1 MVRPLCSH
9 CRGAG
14 SLVGEL
20 RPHMPHSQ
28 KKLKFKKKK
37 NRKETTFGCFCL
49 LLMVIWVP
57 LMFSENSLEGLGN
70 LTFKSL
76 KMRDEP
82 RRVTFKKGMV
92 AWVLFCLRT
101 GLCVQPGCSKALRS
115 PRIAEDHRD
124 FSTPCKVIPCKLE
137 ADSPR
142 SMSPMKRTRS
152 LSGPL
157 PPRITA
163 FHYLLSFSPLHRIL
177 LKSS

>member
-1 MVRPLCSH
+1 MLPLQEA
-9 CRGAG
+9 GAG

-20 RPHMPHSQ
+20 RPQMLHSQ
-28 KKLKFKKKK
+28 KKLKIKKKK
-37 NRKETTFGCFCL
+37 RKETTFGCFCL

-57 LMFSENSLEGLGN
+57 LMFSENSLKGLGN

-82 RRVTFKKGMV
+82 RRVTFQKGMV

-101 GLCVQPGCSKALRS
+101 GPCMQPGCSKVLRS

-142 SMSPMKRTRS
+142 STSPMKRTVWLPVPSVDRFLPRS
-152 LSGPL
+152 QPSTTYCPSHSY
-157 PPRITA
+157 TE
-163 FHYLLSFSPLHRIL
+163 SF
-177 LKSS
+177 